1 MIVPGVEFFNTL
13 INELDPDAKSLSYN
27 VSLSKEYYPLADR
40 YQTANPII
48 VQRKAVGKLPV
59 YAEYFYTPQDSLLHL
74 VSYDWE
80 MARYADLKEVLESRK
95 EQSGKLEIYLGEYVC
110 IREQLIKTFGKP
122 NQVDEKPKTV
132 PFEGQSYF
140 NQNTLWETD
149 AVHTILVWYLG
160 PYLSDQVN
168 PLLEKITWCLASLPL
183 QKPPHIFK
191 PIIIRN
197 GKQGLYIL

>member
-1 MIVPGVEFFNTL
+1 MKIITL
-13 INELDPDAKSLSYN
+13 TLVLLFCSRAVFAQENVWTKQCNIAEVIAFEKKLDPDAKFLSYN

-48 VQRKAVGKLPV
+48 VQRKAVVRLPV

-95 EQSGKLEIYLGEYVC
+95 EQSGKLEIYLGEYVR

-122 NQVDEKPKTV
+122 NQADEKPKTV
-132 PFEGQSYF
+132 PFEGQSYL
-140 NQNTLWETD
+140 NQNTLWETE
-149 AVHTILVWYLG
+149 AVHADLNMIF
-160 PYLSDQVN
+160 S
-168 PLLEKITWCLASLPL
+168 AST
-183 QKPPHIFK
+183 QR
-191 PIIIRN
+191 IRLT
-197 GKQGLYIL
+197 LYWKK